1 MNRDRVSQARLAAG
15 LTLEQVSV
23 RMGAH
28 GQPITKARLSKYER
42 NASTPSLAFLLTL
55 GRV

>member
-1 MNRDRVSQARLAAG
+1 MNGDRVSQARLAAG